1 MENYAKIQII
11 EAKYDWF
18 VRWGCAENMKSSA
31 RNIIIAILALLAPM
45 FSACATLGGK
55 TQAVAVDTE
64 PRGLSVAV
72 NSTLSDDDP
81 LTPSAVNISRD
92 QHLNLIFHADGFQKT
107 DRINC
112 HVRYGTV
119 FGGNVPLGLL
129 ALSNPLTAAL
139 LYSSLVGI
147 DFLTGSAYECPYIVH
162 RVIDVP
168 STVTENLTESC
179 QRILLLPPPTEGD
192 LSLNYALMEEA
203 KHFAKRSGD
212 ECVEFVSPS
221 VATDALKR
229 SSLTEIEIKQLF
241 APEMEKRWAQLLRD
255 TGAHRAIE
263 LKFEERKRDIV
274 SVKFTLWDLYSGQI
288 VASFKKNFQKEKFE
302 KLKGGWGSRFLGNSI
317 KLIPNSVAFLRSSPN
332 LNLESD
338 FAAKQEQIGGKST
351 FFGLLTATT
360 VQHPDQYE
368 SWDGDFQFGPSF
380 YFDSI
385 RNKVMPDDT
394 YLTSDELAKIEPTA
408 LEARDFRAYALNIPL
423 DAVLSLHTPAGAF
436 RAFLGYGL
444 GSYLPTSDSSEDT
457 SLKLYGTT
465 HFGADWVAYM
475 SSNLFF
481 QFGAHGFSRGDSAI
495 ERQGPHKL
503 TGWNSIM
510 LGVGYYFPGSQGY
523 IESFLSKW

>member
-1 MENYAKIQII
+1 
-11 EAKYDWF
+11 
-18 VRWGCAENMKSSA
+18 MKSSA
-31 RNIIIAILALLAPM
+31 RNIITAILALLALM

-81 LTPSAVNISRD
+81 LTPSAVNTSRAKY
-92 QHLNLIFHADGFQKT
+92 LNLLFYADGFQKT
-107 DRINC
+107 VRINC

-129 ALSNPLTAAL
+129 ALSNPLTAAI

-147 DFLTGSAYECPYIVH
+147 DFLTGSAYECPYVVH
-162 RVIDVP
+162 RVVDVP
-168 STVTENLTESC
+168 VAVNENLLESC
-179 QRILLLPPPTEGD
+179 HRILLLPPPTDGD
-192 LSLNYALMEEA
+192 LALNYALIEEA
-203 KHFAKRSGD
+203 KQFAKRSGD

-221 VATDALKR
+221 AATDALKR

-241 APEMEKRWAQLLRD
+241 VPTMEKRLAQLLRD
-255 TGAHRAIE
+255 TGAHRAIAM
-263 LKFEERKRDIV
+263 KFEERKRDIV
-274 SVKFTLWDLYSGQI
+274 SVKFSLWDLYSGQLLS
-288 VASFKKNFQKEKFE
+288 SFKKNFQKEKFE

-338 FAAKQEQIGGKST
+338 FLAKQVQIGGQAT

-360 VQHPDQYE
+360 VQHPDQYK

-385 RNKVMPDDT
+385 RHRVMPGENNRPEDNV
-394 YLTSDELAKIEPTA
+394 AKIEPSA
-408 LEARDFRAYALNIPL
+408 LQARNFRAYALNVPL
-423 DAVLSLHTPAGAF
+423 DAVLSFHTPAGAF

-444 GSYLPTSDSSEDT
+444 GSYLPTSNSSEDK
-457 SLKLYGTT
+457 SLKLYGAT
-465 HFGADWVAYM
+465 HFGVDWVAYM
-475 SSNLFF
+475 SSGLFF
-481 QFGAHGFSRGDSAI
+481 QFGVHGFSRRDAAI
-495 ERQGPHKL
+495 ARQGPYRL
-503 TGWNSIM
+503 TGWNSTM